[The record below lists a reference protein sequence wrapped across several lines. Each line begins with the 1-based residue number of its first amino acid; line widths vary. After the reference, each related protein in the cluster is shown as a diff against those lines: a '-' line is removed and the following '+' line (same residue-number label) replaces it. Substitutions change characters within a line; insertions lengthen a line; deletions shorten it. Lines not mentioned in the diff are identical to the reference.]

1 MKTKI
6 IWFTGLSGSGK
17 TTLSNQLYNYLK
29 KKDSGFRIKV
39 LDGDKFRKKNKK
51 NFFSKKSII
60 KNNLEIINH
69 ISTTIKKYDFILVSV
84 IAPLLKT
91 RKIAKKKFKE
101 NYYEINVRCP
111 VDVLILR
118 DTKNLYKLALAKK
131 LKNLIGF
138 NSYIKYEKSDYKV
151 LTIKTNILSKK
162 KSLDK
167 IINYIF

>member
-1 MKTKI
+1 MNTKI

-51 NFFSKKSII
+51 NSFSKKNII

-69 ISTTIKKYDFILVSV
+69 ISTIIKKYDFILVSV
-84 IAPLLKT
+84 ISPLLKT

-101 NYYEINVRCP
+101 NYYEINVRCS
-111 VDVLILR
+111 VNVLILR

-151 LTIKTNILSKK
+151 LIIKTNILSKK
-162 KSLDK
+162 KSLEK

>member
-17 TTLSNQLYNYLK
+17 TTLSNQLYNFLK
-29 KKDSGFRIKV
+29 KKNSSIKIKV

-51 NFFSKKSII
+51 NSFSKKNII

-69 ISTTIKKYDFILVSV
+69 ISSIIKKYDLILVSV
-84 IAPLLKT
+84 ISPLLKT
-91 RKIAKKKFKE
+91 RKIAKKRFKE
-101 NYYEINVRCP
+101 NYYEINIKCP
-111 VDVLILR
+111 VKVLILR

-138 NSYIKYEKSDYKV
+138 NSYIKYEKSDYRV
-151 LTIKTNILSKK
+151 LTVNTNILSKK
-162 KSLDK
+162 KSLRK
-167 IINYIF
+167 IVNYIS

>member
-69 ISTTIKKYDFILVSV
+69 ISTIINKYDFILVSV
-84 IAPLLKT
+84 ISPLLKT

-111 VDVLILR
+111 VNVLILR

-151 LTIKTNILSKK
+151 LIIKTNILSKK
-162 KSLDK
+162 KSLEK

>member
-51 NFFSKKSII
+51 NSFSKKSII
-60 KNNLEIINH
+60 IINH
-69 ISTTIKKYDFILVSV
+69 ISTIINKNDFILVSV
-84 IAPLLKT
+84 ISPLLKT

-111 VDVLILR
+111 VNVLILR

-151 LTIKTNILSKK
+151 LIIKTNILSKK
-162 KSLDK
+162 KSLEK

>member
-17 TTLSNQLYNYLK
+17 TTLSNQLYSFLK
-29 KKDSGFRIKV
+29 KKDSSIKIKV

-51 NFFSKKSII
+51 NSFSKKSII
-60 KNNLEIINH
+60 KNNLEIINY
-69 ISTTIKKYDFILVSV
+69 ITTVIKKYDFIFVSV
-84 IAPLLKT
+84 ISPLLRT
-91 RKIAKKKFKE
+91 RKIAKKKFQE
-101 NYYEINVRCP
+101 DYYEIYIKCP
-111 VDVLILR
+111 VKVLILR
-118 DTKNLYKLALAKK
+118 DTKNLYKLALEKK

-138 NSYIKYEKSDYKV
+138 NSYIKYEKSDYRV
-151 LTIKTNILSKK
+151 LTVNTNILSKK

>member
-51 NFFSKKSII
+51 NSFSKKSII

-69 ISTTIKKYDFILVSV
+69 ISTIINKYDFILVSV
-84 IAPLLKT
+84 ISPLLKT

-111 VDVLILR
+111 VNVLILR

-138 NSYIKYEKSDYKV
+138 NSYIKYEKSDYAV
-151 LTIKTNILSKK
+151 TNINTDLLTVNESVIKIFKK
-162 KSLDK
+162 
-167 IINYIF
+167 I